1 VANTTL
7 SAYLTTLRFILHDVN
22 AVTFSDPQLIN
33 CVNLAR
39 DQIISDISTPQAIV
53 SFNLVNAQFAY
64 PFTTILTSVT
74 NLGLPARA
82 VQSIL
87 GVNFFQSPTL
97 GVPLEPLPW
106 SIFNQRYRLVPVPA
120 LPDSYSVPDSGGM
133 NSSLYI
139 GPPPSGNTWTAE
151 VRCCWL
157 GNPLANYTDVEN
169 VVPSPMAESLVPFLA
184 AKWAWS
190 FNNDEDTAD
199 KFEAKYER
207 LVLKMSANMPPF
219 ASIPFSSIYD

>member
-1 VANTTL
+1 VANTNL
-7 SAYLTTLRFILHDVN
+7 QAYITTLRFILHDVN
-22 AVTFSDPQLIN
+22 AVTFTDAQLIN

-39 DQIISDISTPQAIV
+39 DQIISDTSTPQAIV
-53 SFNLVNAQFAY
+53 SIPLVNAQFPY
-64 PFTTILTSVT
+64 PFTSILTAVT
-74 NLGLPARA
+74 NAGLTARA

-87 GVNFFQSPTL
+87 GVTFFQAPTL

-106 SIFNQRYRLVPVPA
+106 SIFNTRYRLTPTPS
-120 LPDSYSVPDSGGM
+120 LPDSYSIPDIGGM
-133 NSSLYI
+133 NSSVYI

-151 VRCCWL
+151 IRCCWL
-157 GNPLANYTDVEN
+157 GNPLSNYTDPEN

-199 KFEAKYER
+199 RFENKYER
-207 LVLKMSANMPPF
+207 LLLKMSANMPPF
-219 ASIPFSSIYD
+219 SHIPFSSIYD

>member
-97 GVPLEPLPW
+97 GVPLEHIQSTLPAGAGA
-106 SIFNQRYRLVPVPA
+106 RVA
-120 LPDSYSVPDSGGM
+120 
-133 NSSLYI
+133 
-139 GPPPSGNTWTAE
+139 
-151 VRCCWL
+151 
-157 GNPLANYTDVEN
+157 
-169 VVPSPMAESLVPFLA
+169 
-184 AKWAWS
+184 
-190 FNNDEDTAD
+190 
-199 KFEAKYER
+199 
-207 LVLKMSANMPPF
+207 
-219 ASIPFSSIYD
+219 